1 MTQEAIH
8 LKASPEV
15 INAVSIVRSEIDR
28 IWEVAW
34 RTTFD
39 AIQNG
44 VNQPEF
50 GELLNSNP
58 IFASLFI
65 EMQHSVYIWRKAGM
79 SVDEIPPPY
88 SVRRTKLENLFLE
101 VEE

>member
-1 MTQEAIH
+1 MTEGASH

-15 INAVSIVRSEIDR
+15 MEAVSIVWSEIDR

-39 AIQNG
+39 ALQNG
-44 VNQPEF
+44 VSEDF
-50 GELLNSNP
+50 GEVLNSNP
-58 IFASLFI
+58 VFASLFI
-65 EMQHSVYIWRKAGM
+65 EMQYSVSFWRKAEM
-79 SVDEIPPPY
+79 SVDQIPPPY